1 MPTKRVQTGITRFD
15 IQPRG
20 TKGYMVRVSRQG
32 KMHNRFFSDKECGG
46 KRKALSLA
54 REHYDELVK
63 KLPPPSTSKDVVSV
77 RNTSG
82 RVGVHLAINPSE
94 NWSDVQYSSYV
105 ASWKNDEGKRK
116 KISFSVE
123 KYGKRKA
130 LELATIAREKGLTDR
145 AKVEK
150 LYESRFGKKSKKKA
164 AKKTSKK
171 KPAKKV
177 AQKKI
182 NKKKVAKKT
191 SSKKKTNKKTK
202 SKKR

>member
-1 MPTKRVQTGITRFD
+1 
-15 IQPRG
+15 
-20 TKGYMVRVSRQG
+20 MVRVSRKG

-46 KRKALSLA
+46 KRKALALA
-54 REHYDELVK
+54 RKHHEELVK
-63 KLPPPSTSKDVVSV
+63 KLPPPSTSKDVISV

-82 RVGVHLAINPSE
+82 RVGVHLAVNPSE
-94 NWSDVQYSSYV
+94 SWSDVHYSSYV
-105 ASWKNDEGKRK
+105 ASWKSDDGQRR

-130 LELATIAREKGLTDR
+130 MELAVIAREKGITDR

-150 LYESRFGKKSKKKA
+150 LYETRAGKKSKKKTA
-164 AKKTSKK
+164 KK

-177 AQKKI
+177 AA
-182 NKKKVAKKT
+182 KKKVTKKKSAKKKT
-191 SSKKKTNKKTK
+191 SKKSKKK